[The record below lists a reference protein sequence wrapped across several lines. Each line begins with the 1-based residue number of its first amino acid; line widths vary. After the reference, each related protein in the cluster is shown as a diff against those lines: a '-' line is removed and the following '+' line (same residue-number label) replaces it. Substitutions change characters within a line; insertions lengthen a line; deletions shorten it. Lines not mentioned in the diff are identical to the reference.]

1 MSSDPRRELIPR
13 NATLHLIDSL
23 DALQSRL
30 RSAAEQT
37 HLLDDAGRVP
47 ATPSYAELL
56 QHAAEAQVLSRD
68 VLQLTADFARSSHS
82 TTRAGNSVLAHLA
95 TATTMSSHAVP
106 RFAET
111 AEHALALLRS
121 ANPADRDYLTNH
133 MVSDHATARAY
144 LRRSSDSLRGAAK
157 ELNDHLGAHRF
168 FPSSPP
174 QQSPTPPP
182 HGPNGRHR

>member
-13 NATLHLIDSL
+13 NATLHLIDAL

-47 ATPSYAELL
+47 ATPSYTELL
-56 QHAAEAQVLSRD
+56 QHAAEAQALSRD
-68 VLQLTADFARSSHS
+68 VLQLTADVARSSHS
-82 TTRAGNSVLAHLA
+82 TTRAGTAVLKQLSIAA
-95 TATTMSSHAVP
+95 TMSSHAVP
-106 RFAET
+106 HFAET
-111 AEHALALLRS
+111 AEQALALLRA

-144 LRRSSDSLRGAAK
+144 LRRSSDSLRNAAK
-157 ELNDHLGAHRF
+157 ELNDHLDAHRF
-168 FPSSPP
+168 LPTSPQRNP
-174 QQSPTPPP
+174 MAPPP
-182 HGPNGRHR
+182 PGPSGRHR